1 MKKIKAINRW
11 WMATGLALLLAMAV
25 VWGLQN
31 EQDDSSAPVKRE
43 PSVENAAAHSNE
55 AVPGLRWKAGSA
67 QQYQVTF
74 NSAMRMEAIAGG
86 GAQTIRVTMTCQL
99 DMHTLEIIDH
109 GALVGMQLSA
119 VELRV
124 NGHAD
129 PLTNTALATP
139 FRIRFTVQG
148 VPESFEFPADVTA
161 KHRSMLEKLVQTFQV
176 TMEDGSAWVAQ
187 ESNASGVYEATY
199 RRTGPGRLEKI
210 KSHIYPLPSGSMLA
224 GAIID
229 SKESIRIDPQR
240 DWIAAMN
247 VDEILRTQDHGRLS
261 MEITNLAT
269 IELKSTA
276 PAVTSGVWHFVAAAA
291 PPETEAAT
299 PIPDLTPQDA
309 RRQILAV
316 LPELDTATE
325 SRTAWIHRLRDLL
338 RVDASL
344 PVMLLEEMKTQPF
357 SDRTRADLYLALELA
372 ATDSAQAALI
382 TVVEDDGWSTRDAMR
397 AIVALAGVN
406 RPSADT
412 LSALWEKAES
422 MPTSDGGQQLANT
435 ATLAL
440 GSLGNSMNAT
450 GDPDYPALRERLLN
464 GALSSTGSD
473 VSTVQRTNYVHAL
486 GNTGDASLAEDVVI
500 FLDDDALSVR
510 RAAALSLG
518 TLGTDQAA
526 EALMAHLGQEKSS
539 QVRGAIAESLVK
551 WTAPSAS
558 AMVSIG
564 TAIRA
569 EPDENTRYNMA
580 RFLGANLDAF
590 PENRAILEELL
601 RIERSKRIRQR
612 VAETLAAHP
621 R

>member
-11 WMATGLALLLAMAV
+11 RMLTGFVLLLAMAV
-25 VWGLQN
+25 VWGLRN
-31 EQDDSSAPVKRE
+31 EKDDSSTPVKPQ
-43 PSVENAAAHSNE
+43 PSVDNAATPSND
-55 AVPGLRWKAGSA
+55 AIPGLRWQAGSS

-74 NSAMRMEAIAGG
+74 DSAMRMESIAGG
-86 GAQTIRVTMTCQL
+86 GSQTIRVKMTCLL
-99 DMHTLEIIDH
+99 DMHTLEIIDR

-124 NGHAD
+124 NGQAD
-129 PLTNTALATP
+129 PQTNTALATP
-139 FRIRFTVQG
+139 FRVRFTAQG

-176 TMEDGSAWVAQ
+176 TMEDGSTWVAQ

-199 RRTGPGRLEKI
+199 RQTGPGQLEKI
-210 KSHIYPLPSGSMLA
+210 KSHVYPLSSGSMLA
-224 GAIID
+224 GAAID
-229 SKESIRIDPQR
+229 SMESIRIDPQH

-247 VDEILRTQDHGRLS
+247 VDEILRTQDHGRLTL
-261 MEITNLAT
+261 EVTNLAT
-269 IELKSTA
+269 IKLQSTV
-276 PAVTSGVWHFVAAAA
+276 PAVTSDSWNFIAAAA

-299 PIPDLTPQDA
+299 PVPDMTAQEA
-309 RRQILAV
+309 RRQILVV

-344 PVMLLEEMKTQPF
+344 PAILLEEMKTQPF

-372 ATDSAQAALI
+372 GTDSAQAALVA
-382 TVVEDDGWSTRDAMR
+382 VVEDAGWSTRDGMR

-412 LSALWEKAES
+412 LSVLWETAES
-422 MPTSDGGQQLANT
+422 VPTSDDGQHLANT

-440 GSLGNSMNAT
+440 GSLGNSMNAK
-450 GDPDYPALRERLLN
+450 GDPEYPALRERLLN

-473 VSTVQRTNYVHAL
+473 VYLVKRTNYVHAL

-500 FLDDDALSVR
+500 FLDDDAPSVR

-518 TLGTDQAA
+518 TLGTDPAA
-526 EALMAHLGQEKSS
+526 EELMAHLGQEKSS
-539 QVRGAIAESLVK
+539 QVRGAIAQSLVK
-551 WTAPSAS
+551 WTTPSAA
-558 AMVSIG
+558 AMASIS
-564 TAIRA
+564 TAVRA

-590 PENRAILEELL
+590 PENKAILRDLL
-601 RIERSKRIRQR
+601 RTEQSKRIRQN
-612 VAETLAAHP
+612 VAESLASHT